1 MVREPDA
8 TMQPTLQDNQ
18 LMSKHRVLGFK
29 PQLRLKWRGQDGQN
43 ETKQPDHS
51 ASLGDSI
58 TLSTGI
64 RFSVHTGDKWACAAQ
79 CTREFVS
86 MAESRDE
93 TIIKL
98 RTRLCREPTD
108 DELRAARDDVIRR
121 AYAGMAVTEML
132 LGNEA
137 KEEPPASGST

>member
-1 MVREPDA
+1 VGRHGSM
-8 TMQPTLQDNQ
+8 
-18 LMSKHRVLGFK
+18 G
-29 PQLRLKWRGQDGQN
+29 G
-43 ETKQPDHS
+43 
-51 ASLGDSI
+51 
-58 TLSTGI
+58 
-64 RFSVHTGDKWACAAQ
+64 
-79 CTREFVS
+79 EFVS

-108 DELRAARDDVIRR
+108 DEFRAARDDVIRR

-132 LGNEA
+132 LGNEG

>member
-1 MVREPDA
+1 M
-8 TMQPTLQDNQ
+8 
-18 LMSKHRVLGFK
+18 G
-29 PQLRLKWRGQDGQN
+29 G
-43 ETKQPDHS
+43 
-51 ASLGDSI
+51 
-58 TLSTGI
+58 
-64 RFSVHTGDKWACAAQ
+64 
-79 CTREFVS
+79 EFVS

-108 DELRAARDDVIRR
+108 DELRAARDEVIRR

>member
-1 MVREPDA
+1 
-8 TMQPTLQDNQ
+8 
-18 LMSKHRVLGFK
+18 
-29 PQLRLKWRGQDGQN
+29 
-43 ETKQPDHS
+43 
-51 ASLGDSI
+51 
-58 TLSTGI
+58 
-64 RFSVHTGDKWACAAQ
+64 
-79 CTREFVS
+79 

-108 DELRAARDDVIRR
+108 DEFRAARDDVIRR

-132 LGNEA
+132 LGNEG